1 MNFQVITIK
10 KNFCLN
16 FVFLIHALFTLQEDP
31 RKVADIISPFTNDQ
45 CVIQTLHSPHD
56 TNQLQLTSQQ
66 NQTQSQPT
74 HHSQHQNVRDMDII
88 HVSISTIWI

>member
-1 MNFQVITIK
+1 MCYIV
-10 KNFCLN
+10 
-16 FVFLIHALFTLQEDP
+16 LQEDP

-56 TNQLQLTSQQ
+56 TTQLQLTSQQ
-66 NQTQSQPT
+66 NQSQSQPT

-88 HVSISTIWI
+88 HVSFILLIDENSFNI

>member
-1 MNFQVITIK
+1 M
-10 KNFCLN
+10 
-16 FVFLIHALFTLQEDP
+16 QEDP

-56 TNQLQLTSQQ
+56 TSQLQLTSQQ
-66 NQTQSQPT
+66 NQSQSQPT

-88 HVSISTIWI
+88 HVSFILLIVENSFKLKLYLLLIY

>member
-1 MNFQVITIK
+1 M
-10 KNFCLN
+10 
-16 FVFLIHALFTLQEDP
+16 QEDP

-56 TNQLQLTSQQ
+56 TTQLQLTSQQ
-66 NQTQSQPT
+66 NQSQSQPT

-88 HVSISTIWI
+88 HVSFFLLIVENSFNF